1 MHINPSEN
9 WKLHSVVHHSL
20 KDFAET
26 HNALKMLP
34 VNKPPFFFFLQYHSE
49 SFLMRLNTREIPT
62 PDSNSYH
69 AQTLHTSAVVFVSK
83 QSSSRHYREN
93 IQSGD

>member
-1 MHINPSEN
+1 
-9 WKLHSVVHHSL
+9 
-20 KDFAET
+20 
-26 HNALKMLP
+26 
-34 VNKPPFFFFLQYHSE
+34 
-49 SFLMRLNTREIPT
+49 MRLDTREIPT

-93 IQSGD
+93 IQSGDYKHIWVGLSNVPDSLL